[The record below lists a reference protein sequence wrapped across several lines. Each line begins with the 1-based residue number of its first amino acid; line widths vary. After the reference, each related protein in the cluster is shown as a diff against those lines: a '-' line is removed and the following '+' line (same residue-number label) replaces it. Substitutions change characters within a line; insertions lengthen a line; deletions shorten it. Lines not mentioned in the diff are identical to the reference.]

1 MNASEY
7 INTTT
12 IRLSYGTS
20 LSGSTIT
27 TGHGNST
34 TLYNHDGTECP
45 QIENVDW
52 LSPSSLASLTVL
64 LTIDLVSYFHSVC
77 IEELGSGCNS
87 FV

>member
-12 IRLSYGTS
+12 IRLTYGTT
-20 LSGSTIT
+20 LIGATAT
-27 TGHGNST
+27 AGQGNST

-45 QIENVDW
+45 QIESVDW

-64 LTIDLVSYFHSVC
+64 LTIDLVSYKYAV
-77 IEELGSGCNS
+77 GSK
-87 FV
+87 F